1 MEEKM
6 SVDLSTYTVSFK
18 VFANEVDMNVRA
30 RITAIL
36 DYLQNTA
43 WCHYNEFEKKNGK
56 ILSDNLIW
64 AILKLKINL
73 GKLPQWEEVIKVKT
87 WVPLIDKYFAYRN
100 FEIYD
105 EQNNIIGKSTFNW
118 VLIDINNKKT
128 VRQEQFVNKW
138 HFYKT
143 PLFFEIKGKVDKITK
158 PELTKEVVVSY
169 SDIDVNN
176 HTNNVRYV
184 QWMLDCIDFNILIK
198 KQIKELEV
206 NFIAEALINDNL
218 IISIQKVSASSLIY
232 IGNVVRK
239 EDNRELCRAKFVFE

>member
-1 MEEKM
+1 MC
-6 SVDLSTYTVSFK
+6 VDLSTYTVSFK
-18 VFANEVDMNVRA
+18 VFSNEVDMNKRA
-30 RITAIL
+30 KITTIL

-43 WCHYNEFEKKNGK
+43 WCHYNDFEKRNGK

-64 AILKLKINL
+64 AILKLKVNMIR
-73 GKLPQWEEVIKVKT
+73 LPQWEEIIKVKT
-87 WVPLIDKYFAYRN
+87 WAPFVDKYFAYRN

-105 EQNNIIGKSTFNW
+105 EQNNIIGKSTFIW
-118 VLIDINNKKT
+118 VVIDINNKKIIKP
-128 VRQEQFVNKW
+128 EQFINKW
-138 HFYKT
+138 QFHKT
-143 PLFFEIKGKVDKITK
+143 PLFFEIKNKVDKITK
-158 PELTKEVVVSY
+158 PELKKEVTVSY

-198 KQIKELEV
+198 KQIKDIEV

-218 IISIQKVSASSLIY
+218 IINIQKLSDSWLIY

-239 EDNRELCRAKFVFE
+239 KDNHELCRAKLIFE